1 MQIVY
6 TYWWLLHEWTFIQ
19 LCHPSDITI
28 LNRIFNEC
36 KSCEK
41 SSWHNEIK
49 IHKQI
54 WYYITPKNR
63 MNNKI
68 TAQILNKELFNQK
81 LDKHIPT
88 SVFSLHF
95 LSQFKN
101 KILPIELMTIVHLY
115 HQYLKFR
122 RCINLQFFKSS
133 ICPCARA
140 VYFSELP

>member
-41 SSWHNEIK
+41 SSWRNEIK

-81 LDKHIPT
+81 LDK
-88 SVFSLHF
+88 
-95 LSQFKN
+95 Q
-101 KILPIELMTIVHLY
+101 LY
-115 HQYLKFR
+115 RPLYFPFISCHNLRIKSYRLNWRQLCTYIINIWNFR
-122 RCINLQFFKSS
+122 RCIN
-133 ICPCARA
+133 
-140 VYFSELP
+140 